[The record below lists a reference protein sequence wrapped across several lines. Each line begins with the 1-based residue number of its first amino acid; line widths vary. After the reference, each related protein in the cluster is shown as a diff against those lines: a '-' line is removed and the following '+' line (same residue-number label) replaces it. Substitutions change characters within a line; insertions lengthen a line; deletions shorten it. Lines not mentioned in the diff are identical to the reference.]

1 MGKFLERLKYVGPLI
16 LALSGWRIYKHYDA
30 MKPVKVDIE
39 IKAKYDL
46 PNTVYQPTLIY
57 DEKTGKVEF
66 NSSFGKRRD
75 NKKELPYIIFEEP
88 ESTKGLGGRL
98 K

>member
-1 MGKFLERLKYVGPLI
+1 MNNLKQRLLYVGPLI
-16 LALSGWRIYKHYDA
+16 LALSGWRIYKHYEA
-30 MKPVKVDIE
+30 TKPVKVDIE

-46 PNTVYQPTLIY
+46 PDPVYKPTLIY

-66 NSSFGKRRD
+66 NSSFGKRKD
-75 NKKELPYIIFEEP
+75 TKSELPDILFEEP
-88 ESTKGLGGRL
+88 ESKKSLGDKL